1 MIANTKNYS
10 TVRKRCHLALQNT
23 ENMASSSHSAAVRKL
38 PEKFHPGKSFN
49 FRKRTFGKKNE
60 ERSFRAEWCEKYP
73 WLHYNIESDSAFCHL
88 CMTADYESKFLVS
101 TKRDAA
107 FISRGFT
114 YWKEATTAFAKHQ
127 ASECHREASEALILL
142 PKQIQADVGEL
153 LSQEHKE
160 EKATNRKMF
169 LKILENIRFLSRQ
182 GLPLRGGNGDAD
194 SNFIQLLRLRGIDC
208 PEIEAWMKKKTNK
221 YTSHDIQNEC
231 LQIMALQILREVSQS
246 VRDSGC
252 YSIMADECTDIAN
265 KEQFTIIIR
274 WVGEDLQDHEDFI
287 GLYEVGSITAES
299 LVHAIQD
306 VLLRMKVKLSECRGQ
321 CYDGASNMSGSRNGV
336 ATQIMA
342 EEKSAVYTHCYGHA
356 LNLAVGDAIK
366 QSKVCCDALE
376 TAFEISKLVKF
387 SPKRNAAFDRIKADM
402 TEEESHIRVGIRSFC
417 PTRWTVRGD
426 SVASILD
433 NYNVLHQLWEEC
445 LDTTLVPEVKCRML
459 GVRAQMSQY
468 NLLFGLKLCER
479 ILRITD
485 NLSRTLQK
493 QSLSA
498 AEAQH
503 IAALTVKTLKDMRT
517 DEAFGLFF
525 EQVELLRNS
534 TDTEGPSLPR
544 KRKAPKD
551 LEVDHGD
558 AHHSPTIQE
567 QYRRQY
573 LEAIDMA
580 YARIQVRFDQP
591 GYAIYC
597 NLESLLLKAA
607 NQENYSV
614 ELQKVISFYGNDFDE
629 SELSTQLQIFGTN
642 FAREAQPSKITL
654 QEAFTFLRTLSEGQ
668 RAFFRQVCF
677 IARLILVM
685 PATNAASER
694 TFSTMRR
701 IKSYLRSTM
710 GQARLNH
717 LMVLSIYKEML
728 DGIDLHTTA
737 NNFVQGS
744 EHRLCVFGKF

>member
-1 MIANTKNYS
+1 MA
-10 TVRKRCHLALQNT
+10 
-23 ENMASSSHSAAVRKL
+23 ASSRSDDCEL

-49 FRKRTFGKKNE
+49 FPKRMFGKKNE
-60 ERSFRAEWCEKYP
+60 ERSFRVEWCEKYP
-73 WLHYNIESDSAFCHL
+73 WLHYNIKNDSALCHL
-88 CMTADYESKFLVS
+88 CMKADYEGKFLAS

-114 YWKEATTAFAKHQ
+114 FWKEATTAFAKHQ
-127 ASECHREASEALILL
+127 ASDCHREASEALILL
-142 PKQIQADVGEL
+142 PRQIQGDVGEL

-169 LKILENIRFLSRQ
+169 LKILQNIRFLSRQ
-182 GLPLRGGNGDAD
+182 GLPLRGGDADGD
-194 SNFIQLLRLRGIDC
+194 SNFIQLLHLRGIDC

-287 GLYEVGSITAES
+287 GLYEVGSITADS
-299 LVHAIQD
+299 LVRTIKD
-306 VLLRMKVKLSECRGQ
+306 VLIRMKVKLSDCRGQ

-342 EEKSAVYTHCYGHA
+342 EEKRAVYTHCYGHA

-366 QSKVCCDALE
+366 QSKVCRDALE

-387 SPKRNAAFDRIKADM
+387 SPKRNAAFDRIKAD
-402 TEEESHIRVGIRSFC
+402 TPEDDCHTGVGIRSFC

-426 SVASILD
+426 SISSILD
-433 NYNVLHQLWEEC
+433 NYNVLKQLWDEC
-445 LDTTLVPEVKCRML
+445 LDTTLVPEVKGRML

-479 ILRITD
+479 VLKITD

-498 AEAQH
+498 AEAQD
-503 IAALTVKTLKDMRT
+503 IATLTVKTLKDMRT

-525 EQVELLRNS
+525 ERVELLCNS

-551 LEVDHGD
+551 LEVGHGD
-558 AHHSPTIQE
+558 AYHSPTIQE
-567 QYRRQY
+567 HYRRQY
-573 LEAIDMA
+573 FEAIDMA

-591 GYAIYC
+591 GYAIYR

-607 NQENYSV
+607 NQENYST
-614 ELQKVISFYGNDFDE
+614 ELQEVIAFYGNDFNE

-642 FAREAQPSKITL
+642 FAREAQPGKVTL
-654 QEAFTFLRTLSEGQ
+654 QEVFTFLRSLSEGQ

-677 IARLILVM
+677 VARLILVM
-685 PATNAASER
+685 PATNASSER

-701 IKSYLRSTM
+701 IKSYLRSSM
-710 GQARLNH
+710 AQARLNH

-728 DGIDLHTTA
+728 DRIDLRTTA

-744 EHRLCVFGKF
+744 EHRLSVFGNF